1 MLKIGR
7 KYNIGYDTIV
17 AGKDQRRKMPLW
29 HHVGVLNNH
38 LWNKK
43 LALCLRLNHKV
54 KTVGDL
60 EDYLKKDSQHWH
72 CKCLAQTVINKIPQ

>member
-29 HHVGVLNNH
+29 HHVGVLDNH
-38 LWNKK
+38 L
-43 LALCLRLNHKV
+43 
-54 KTVGDL
+54 
-60 EDYLKKDSQHWH
+60 
-72 CKCLAQTVINKIPQ
+72 